1 MEVAVDHSAHQGG
14 LCGGQPTF
22 PSDGEGGIVGWI
34 RLRVG
39 PSFRS
44 LEEGENL
51 KFGQNKVAGI
61 LSRLSVGTISKDNQS

>member
-34 RLRVG
+34 RLRAG

-44 LEEGENL
+44 LEERENL